1 MAVALA
7 AHGRHLDLH
16 LAIEVLRGEGM
27 GAQHLLGGA
36 HEDDLAT
43 PTACIR
49 PEVDDVVGSHHHIL
63 VVLYD
68 DDGVAYIAERLEGV
82 DEALVVTLV
91 KSDAGLVEDIQ
102 HIDELRTYLSG
113 QAYALALTARK
124 GHRGA

>member
-1 MAVALA
+1 MCHT
-7 AHGRHLDLH
+7 HGRHLDLH
-16 LAIEVLRGEGM
+16 LAIEVLRGKRV

-82 DEALVVTLV
+82 DEALVVALV
-91 KSDAGLVEDIQ
+91 ETDAGLIQDIQ
-102 HIDELRTYLSG
+102 YIDELRTYQIGRASC
-113 QAYALALTARK
+113 RE
-124 GHRGA
+124 RV

>member
-7 AHGRHLDLH
+7 AHGWDLDLH
-16 LAIEVLRGEGM
+16 LAIEVLRGEGV
-27 GAQHLLGGA
+27 GAQHLLGGT

-82 DEALVVTLV
+82 DEPLVVALVET
-91 KSDAGLVEDIQ
+91 DAGLIQDIQ
-102 HIDELRTYLSG
+102 YIDELRTYLCG
-113 QAYALALTARK
+113 QAYALALTARE